1 MQLHVPAPLC
11 AAVVHSKS
19 ASLDGAGKV
28 NSKEVIEEQF
38 LFDVFL
44 N

>member
-1 MQLHVPAPLC
+1 MLTNVPAPLC